1 MKNNEKQCICFH
13 CQLFIG
19 MNTITKVRP
28 DIANARRYTI
38 KEVSEILSV
47 PVRRLYLHI
56 HHGKLKSGRREVD
69 NKIIV
74 YGRDILDYWHKF
86 N

>member
-1 MKNNEKQCICFH
+1 MKN
-13 CQLFIG
+13 
-19 MNTITKVRP
+19 ITKVRP
-28 DIANARRYTI
+28 SIATARRYTI
-38 KEVSEILSV
+38 KEAAEILSV
-47 PVRRLYLHI
+47 PIRRLYLHI

-69 NKIIV
+69 NQLVV